1 MKIYLLVSLLFGSL
15 SWGQATSLRS
25 ALSSERPAV
34 PTAAGAE
41 TPADGLR
48 HESGASTIALDKPL
62 ITIRGLCGGLSADT
76 ATSDCKT
83 VMTRAQFEEVINA
96 LEPNMPRHA
105 RREFALHYAEALVMA
120 RKAVEIGLDK
130 GADYE
135 EQMKLARIQV
145 LSQDLKRVLQAKASQ
160 ISDEDIEDYYRNNIT
175 RFEKAEIERIYVPKT
190 QQTSSASDNN
200 LSDAEKR
207 ERMQKSEQTMKEEA
221 DNLRAH
227 AVGGEEFAKLQ
238 ADAYKVAGIKSGAPN
253 TSLVVRRSSLPPNHV
268 SVMDLN
274 PGEVSSVLADSN
286 GYVIYWVKK
295 KETLPLDQSREEIKA
310 TLRSQ
315 RMQDEMRG
323 IQNSATPTLDE
334 SYFAR

>member
-1 MKIYLLVSLLFGSL
+1 
-15 SWGQATSLRS
+15 
-25 ALSSERPAV
+25 
-34 PTAAGAE
+34 
-41 TPADGLR
+41 
-48 HESGASTIALDKPL
+48 
-62 ITIRGLCGGLSADT
+62 
-76 ATSDCKT
+76 
-83 VMTRAQFEEVINA
+83 
-96 LEPNMPRHA
+96 
-105 RREFALHYAEALVMA
+105 
-120 RKAVEIGLDK
+120 
-130 GADYE
+130 
-135 EQMKLARIQV
+135 MKLARIQV

-238 ADAYKVAGIKSGAPN
+238 ADAYEVAGIKSGAPN